1 MGKNQDISLTEK
13 TVNITPPLGITELTL
28 REGDAIHPKEL
39 AAPALNISGTLSAP
53 FNFISGKPTLASDA
67 ENNHLLIDLENGK
80 LTLVLK
86 DQDPFSKHTITGQLT
101 KYGPLA
107 PFGINTEK
115 RWSPREFMK
124 FIRQVKVFFSDRSE
138 VDALIESLMKW
149 QAKVETVVKDH
160 NDNSGNSLT
169 QLEKKVSDVQLKTK
183 FDLLI
188 PIYKGYSKIK
198 FTVEIGLDPKNS
210 GVDLFL
216 VSDELFEQ
224 EILQRETIMADELA
238 KFDSHKFSKV
248 VIS

>member
-1 MGKNQDISLTEK
+1 MGKQDIELTEK
-13 TVNITPPLGITELTL
+13 KINITPPPGITELTI
-28 REGDAIHPKEL
+28 REGEAIHPKEL
-39 AAPALNISGTLSAP
+39 APPALNISGTLSAP
-53 FNFISGKPTLASDA
+53 FNFISGKPTLANNV
-67 ENNHLLIDLENGK
+67 ENNHLLIDLEKGM

-86 DQDPFSKHTITGQLT
+86 DQDPFSKNTITGQLT

-115 RWSPREFMK
+115 RWSPRDFMK
-124 FIRQVKVFFSDRSE
+124 FLRTVKVFFSDRTE
-138 VDALIESLMKW
+138 VDQIIESLMKW
-149 QAKVETVVKDH
+149 QAKVETVVKNH

-169 QLEKKVSDVQLKTK
+169 SLEKTVSEVSLKNK

-188 PIYKGYSKIK
+188 PIYKGYNKIK

-238 KFDSHKFSKV
+238 KFDKYNFSKV